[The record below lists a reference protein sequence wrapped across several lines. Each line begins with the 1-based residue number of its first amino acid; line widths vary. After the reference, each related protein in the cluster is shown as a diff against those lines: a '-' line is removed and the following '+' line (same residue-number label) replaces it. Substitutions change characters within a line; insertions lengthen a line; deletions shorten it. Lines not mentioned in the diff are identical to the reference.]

1 MTTTRAKKP
10 VGRSQTVQRVVDG
23 IQTMIA
29 NGQLLPGQQI
39 RQEQM
44 AERFSVSRLPIREAL
59 RHLLALG
66 LVTHQHNFGF
76 TVVRLN
82 QGEFDQMYLMR
93 DLLESAILRS
103 LPAATPEL
111 LDRLTELNEGLASAG
126 SRLDIGEVRQLNKEF
141 HFAMFRTSPLN
152 LVVDEVDRIWG
163 LAMPYHTMF
172 VSEQERRSRIIAEHE
187 EMIETLRDNDI
198 ERLVQL
204 MMDHRAN
211 SEARLNL
218 MLAAPHN

>member
-1 MTTTRAKKP
+1 M
-10 VGRSQTVQRVVDG
+10 
-23 IQTMIA
+23 MIA

-82 QGEFDQMYLMR
+82 QAEFDQMYLMR

-103 LPAATPEL
+103 VPPATPEL
-111 LDRLTELNEGLASAG
+111 LDRLTELNEGLADAG
-126 SRLDIGEVRQLNKEF
+126 KRQDIAAVRQLNKEF
-141 HFAMFRTSPLN
+141 HFAMFRQSPLK
-152 LVVDEVDRIWG
+152 LVVDEVERIWG

-172 VSEQERRSRIIAEHE
+172 VSEETRRSRIIAEHD
-187 EMIETLRDNDI
+187 EMIETFRENDI

-204 MMDHRAN
+204 MIEHRAK
-211 SEARLNL
+211 SEARLNM
-218 MLAAPHN
+218 MLAAPHG